1 MIKKEVFW
9 KNSDYK
15 DAEPLKKDIECDYL
29 IVGGGVTGVSI
40 AYFLQKRDKNKKIV
54 LIEKN
59 RIAGGATGRAAGILT
74 PSAESDLK
82 DLIKIHGKE
91 NGLIYYYHLLEALH
105 QIKHIIKKEKID
117 CDFEEEPTIYAE
129 ERHRVFNKILDEY
142 RIEKKLH
149 MKVKI
154 LLGESLK
161 KEIHTQLFKH
171 AIHGRRGYSINPL
184 KFTQNLSKIIRKRGI
199 KIYEH
204 TPLIEIKFN
213 EAITHNANIKFT
225 KVILATDLDIE
236 SNKIIPI
243 KSTIAVSQR
252 LTKKQ
257 LNKIGF
263 PHKDILWDAKLDFN
277 YLKFT
282 KDNRILSGY
291 GSKIIS
297 KDDNKI
303 SLYQPHL
310 KEIKSFLK
318 KVFPD
323 LNIKIEYVW
332 SGTLGLHLGSIHFAK
347 INFIPLI
354 KIEDSK
360 IKVLGTAGQVPAVM
374 AAKYVSNKIFNKNS
388 SLDKFFPQ

>member
-1 MIKKEVFW
+1 MFW
-9 KNSDYK
+9 KNPGYK
-15 DAEPLKKDIECDYL
+15 DTGSLKKDIECDTL
-29 IVGGGVTGVSI
+29 IVGGGITGVSI
-40 AYFLQKRDKNKKIV
+40 AYFLQKRNKNKRIV

-74 PSAESDLK
+74 PCAESDLK

-129 ERHRVFNKILDEY
+129 QRHRVFNKIIDEY
-142 RIEKKLH
+142 EIEKKLH
-149 MKVKI
+149 MKVK
-154 LLGESLK
+154 LLIGDSLK
-161 KEIHTQLFKH
+161 KEIHTQIFKH
-171 AIHGRRGYSINPL
+171 GIHGHRGYSINPL
-184 KFTQNLSKIIRKRGI
+184 KFTQNLSKIIRKRGV
-199 KIYEH
+199 KLYEH

-213 EAITHNANIKFT
+213 AATTPNATIKFT
-225 KVILATDLDIE
+225 KIILATDIDIE

-252 LTKKQ
+252 LTKEQ
-257 LNKIGF
+257 LNTIGF

-291 GSKIIS
+291 GSKRIS
-297 KDDNKI
+297 RGEDKI
-303 SLYQPHL
+303 SFYEPHL

-318 KVFPD
+318 EIFPD
-323 LNIKIEYVW
+323 LNIKIEYAW
-332 SGTLGLHLGSIHFAK
+332 SGTLGLHLHSIHFAK
-347 INFIPLI
+347 INFMPLI
-354 KIEDSK
+354 KIEDNK

-374 AAKYVSNKIFNKNS
+374 VAKYVSNKVFNKNS
-388 SLDKFFPQ
+388 LLDKFFS